1 MEPAQVIRRTV
12 KQTIMIKCH
21 YYLDKASVAQGQSAC
36 PGAGGEWWARTGKA
50 KAFFI
55 FSWLCLCSLLNYT
68 RQLFT
73 LSSGFFSLGNLR
85 R

>member
-1 MEPAQVIRRTV
+1 MVGMENWQ
-12 KQTIMIKCH
+12 
-21 YYLDKASVAQGQSAC
+21 SQGSHL
-36 PGAGGEWWARTGKA
+36 P
-50 KAFFI
+50 FF
-55 FSWLCLCSLLNYT
+55 FFFFLWLCLCSLLNYT

>member
-1 MEPAQVIRRTV
+1 MPPPWGWGQVVGMENWQ
-12 KQTIMIKCH
+12 
-21 YYLDKASVAQGQSAC
+21 SQGSHL
-36 PGAGGEWWARTGKA
+36 P
-50 KAFFI
+50 FF
-55 FSWLCLCSLLNYT
+55 FFFFLWLCLCSLLNYT